1 MNKLLETVFETR
13 TFLTKENM
21 SINIHSETG
30 KEQCK
35 FLQRII
41 SENKFSKSIEI
52 GFAYGISAL
61 AIAEEIVKNNG
72 RHIIIDKF
80 ENTVWNGVG
89 LDLICQAG
97 YSQNIDFLEEFSY
110 VALPKL
116 LEEGRTFDFAYI
128 DSTKQLDWLLV
139 DFFFLDKLLEK
150 GGIIVF
156 DDVTF
161 PGIRKLLRYIAQF
174 PDYKVYDTF
183 PENRTNIYNGKLN
196 TPLIKKIPKIKN
208 LISPNLLLT
217 DYDLGIN
224 SHCVALKKINEDS
237 RNWDWHKDF

>member
-1 MNKLLETVFETR
+1 MNKLLETVFESR
-13 TFLTKENM
+13 TFLTKENTT
-21 SINIHSETG
+21 INIHSETG

-61 AIAEEIVKNNG
+61 AITEEIVKNNG
-72 RHIIIDKF
+72 KHVIIDKF
-80 ENTVWNGVG
+80 ENSSWNGLG

-97 YSQNIDFLEEFSY
+97 YSENIDFHEEYCY
-110 VALPKL
+110 VTLPKL
-116 LEEGRTFDFAYI
+116 LAEGRTFDFAYI

-156 DDVTF
+156 DDVRF

-174 PDYKVYDTF
+174 PDYIVYDTF
-183 PENRTNIYNGKLN
+183 PKNRINKYKYRLLS
-196 TPLIKKIPKIKN
+196 LIKKIPKIKSLIRHN
-208 LISPNLLLT
+208 LQIT